1 MTSHQLE
8 EELTRIDRGFSGQIG
23 VAAHHLASGET
34 IEYNAHHRFPTASTI
49 KLPIA
54 LEAFRQLGHWHAQK
68 MTLRE
73 ADKQP
78 GTGVLRE
85 LDAGIELTFM
95 DLVRLMMVVSDNTAT
110 NMLIAVLGIEPVNA
124 TLRELGV
131 ADTELLRPI
140 TFELEDGRIP
150 NIGLGTPA
158 GFAQLL
164 RQIAEYQALPRQ
176 RATS

>member
-1 MTSHQLE
+1 
-8 EELTRIDRGFSGQIG
+8 
-23 VAAHHLASGET
+23 
-34 IEYNAHHRFPTASTI
+34 
-49 KLPIA
+49 
-54 LEAFRQLGHWHAQK
+54 
-68 MTLRE
+68 
-73 ADKQP
+73 
-78 GTGVLRE
+78 
-85 LDAGIELTFM
+85 
-95 DLVRLMMVVSDNTAT
+95 MMVVSDNTAT